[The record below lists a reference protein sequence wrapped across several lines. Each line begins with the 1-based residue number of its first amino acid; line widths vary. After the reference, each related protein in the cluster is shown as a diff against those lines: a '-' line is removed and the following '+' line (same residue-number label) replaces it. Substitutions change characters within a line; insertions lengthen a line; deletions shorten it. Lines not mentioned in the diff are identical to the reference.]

1 MQLYKPNKPKGTKRR
16 DSIISGFLSA
26 LEKNGF
32 SKTTMT
38 GIAQE
43 ADIAPSHV
51 FYYFNSKEDILTE
64 VFKHQCDVIVQGM
77 EALKQQDFADKINYL
92 CEFFYTENKS
102 VNHLSTGVMYE
113 AIGASV
119 TDSALATHK
128 NELDRCCIELLTV
141 VFEDQEIDEQSCM
154 EKAEILYAVIA
165 GSKLNGYF
173 SPSIDLAHGKDL
185 FIKTA
190 YLLASAQN
198 SDNLTVD

>member
-77 EALKQQDFADKINYL
+77 EALKQQDFAGKINYL

-141 VFEDQEIDEQSCM
+141 VFEHQEIDEQSCM

-173 SPSIDLAHGKDL
+173 SPNIDLAHGKEL

-190 YLLASAQN
+190 YLLAAEQN
-198 SDNLTVD
+198 TDNLNPG

>member
-16 DSIISGFLSA
+16 DSIISGFLCS

-32 SKTTMT
+32 SRTTMT

-119 TDSALATHK
+119 TDSSLATHK

-173 SPSIDLAHGKDL
+173 SPNIDLAHGKDL

-190 YLLASAQN
+190 YLLASEQN
-198 SDNLTVD
+198 ADNLTVD